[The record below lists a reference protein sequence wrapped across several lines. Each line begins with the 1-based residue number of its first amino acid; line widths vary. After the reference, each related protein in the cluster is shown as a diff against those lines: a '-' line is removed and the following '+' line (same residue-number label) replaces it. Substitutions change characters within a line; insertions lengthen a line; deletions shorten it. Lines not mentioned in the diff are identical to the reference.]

1 MSSATAN
8 LLLDVDVLTSSL
20 VKKKMAYFPVPSK
33 QAWRTDI
40 LLELIDAKLW
50 KTNIENFEKED
61 LILIINHLCTS

>member
-8 LLLDVDVLTSSL
+8 LLLDVDVLTYNL
-20 VKKKMAYFPVPSK
+20 VKKKMAYFPVPSE

-40 LLELIDAKLW
+40 LLELIDAKLGQ
-50 KTNIENFEKED
+50 TNFQKED

>member
-8 LLLDVDVLTSSL
+8 LLLDVDVLTYNL

-40 LLELIDAKLW
+40 PLELIDARLG
-50 KTNIENFEKED
+50 KTDIENFGKED
-61 LILIINHLCTS
+61 LTLMINHLCTT